1 MPSTHPS
8 PARHPWETSFP
19 DALIHAS
26 ETAVKQH
33 SHYLT
38 AKAGDLDAASV
49 LIHDCLDLNI
59 VQALRAWDSFKPVL
73 VSVHA
78 EESMGRNAI
87 PEIMADVLVD
97 LLGWELERDIV
108 QSNVVNHTGADGF
121 SRLARQALF
130 AGAVSPQR
138 HYVIVDDFI
147 GQGGTIANLRGHLIQ
162 GGGQVL
168 GATVLTGKP
177 FSAALACEAD
187 LITAL
192 RTHHGH
198 LEHDWQQHF
207 GFDFACLTQSEARYL
222 QRTEDAHR
230 IRDRVFAS
238 A

>member
-1 MPSTHPS
+1 MPTIHPS
-8 PARHPWETSFP
+8 LARRPWETSFP
-19 DALIHAS
+19 SVLIHAS

-33 SHYLT
+33 SQYFR
-38 AKAGDLDAASV
+38 AKAGDLDAASE
-49 LIHDCLDLNI
+49 LIGQCLNLNA
-59 VQALRAWDSFKPVL
+59 VQALRAWSSFKPVL

-130 AGAVSPQR
+130 AGTLTPQR

-147 GQGGTIANLRGHLIQ
+147 GQGGTIANLRGHIIHR
-162 GGGQVL
+162 GGHVL

-177 FSAALACEAD
+177 FSATLACETD
-187 LITAL
+187 LIHAL
-192 RTHHGH
+192 RTQHGH

-222 QRTEDAHR
+222 QRTQDAHR
-230 IRDRVFAS
+230 IRDRILAS